1 MYIYIYSVCVC
12 VCVCVNAYMLVE
24 MYCENPSLI
33 IDLLFFVS
41 FMGNV
46 IKCDNKEFLQT
57 SIYINK
63 TADDCFSLFHET
75 CVYAKIKTSKCF
87 AN

>member
-1 MYIYIYSVCVC
+1 MCACVC
-12 VCVCVNAYMLVE
+12 VCVCKCVYACGDILQKSFFN
-24 MYCENPSLI
+24 NW
-33 IDLLFFVS
+33 FVS

-75 CVYAKIKTSKCF
+75 CVYTKIKTSKCF